1 MSLQDG
7 ISDMLTRMRNA
18 IMASAKEVSMPTSAM
33 KSAVASVL
41 KEEGYISDFYET
53 GKAPRKVLTV
63 KLKYFR
69 KKPVIEGM
77 RRVSRP
83 SCRIYCGCSEI
94 PKVRN
99 GLGTVVMST
108 PAGIISGRKAA
119 KAKVGGEIVCTVW

>member
-7 ISDMLTRMRNA
+7 ISDMLSRMKNA
-18 IMASAKEVSMPTSAM
+18 IMASSKEVGMPSSAM

-41 KEEGYISDFYET
+41 KDEGYIIDFYET
-53 GKAPRKVLTV
+53 GKSPRKNLTI

-69 KKPVIEGM
+69 KKPVIEDL

-83 SCRIYCGCSEI
+83 SCRIYCGYSEI

-99 GLGTVVMST
+99 GLGTVILST
-108 PAGIISGRKAA
+108 PNGVISGRKAL
-119 KAKVGGEIVCTVW
+119 KAKVGGEIICTVW